1 MKDSKIQKLFAS
13 ARKETPP
20 EAPFNFSQNVLA
32 EIRRGERQSAST
44 FVLFD
49 ELGRLF
55 PRLAC
60 AALLIISVCIAADF
74 YFTKSQS
81 TLAASVE
88 QAADEWMFAAK

>member
-1 MKDSKIQKLFAS
+1 MKDSKIQKLFAA

-32 EIRRGERQSAST
+32 AIHRGERQSAPFS
-44 FVLFD
+44 LFD

-55 PRLAC
+55 PRFAF
-60 AALLIISVCIAADF
+60 AALLIISVCVATDF
-74 YFTKSQS
+74 YFTKEQS
-81 TLAASVE
+81 TLSASVE